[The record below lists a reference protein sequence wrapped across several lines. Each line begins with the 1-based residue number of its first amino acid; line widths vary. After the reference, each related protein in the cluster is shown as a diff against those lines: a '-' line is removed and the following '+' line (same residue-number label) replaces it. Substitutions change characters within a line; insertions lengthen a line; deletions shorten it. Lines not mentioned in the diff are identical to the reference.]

1 MHHSI
6 GGVFKRIR
14 KNRGLTIE
22 QVKGDLSIATVSRF
36 ENNTCELSLTSFIC
50 LLENMALTPI
60 EFFRF
65 YNWLCRDNDS
75 KQENLSDRL
84 VDLELNKRLRST
96 TVNGLTNNGFC
107 LNQQVNLLA
116 MAAIKAIELSK
127 TNGTAKM
134 DELDQERVCQYLL
147 ETDLWLDFEFFLF
160 ASTIQ
165 GLDDARFELLYS
177 RLMTI
182 QLGVRPHY
190 YNNQWFPESLY
201 KTAIRKIEMG
211 RADEALVLLDQM
223 VTQNSPETDFYFKE
237 RLLFAKS
244 VCQFQQDPSR
254 ITERN
259 VALLLRVTA
268 ALNLKI
274 YRADVNWLLSVG
286 IVVDEGLAG

>member
-1 MHHSI
+1 M
-6 GGVFKRIR
+6 
-14 KNRGLTIE
+14 
-22 QVKGDLSIATVSRF
+22 
-36 ENNTCELSLTSFIC
+36 
-50 LLENMALTPI
+50 
-60 EFFRF
+60 
-65 YNWLCRDNDS
+65 
-75 KQENLSDRL
+75 
-84 VDLELNKRLRST
+84 
-96 TVNGLTNNGFC
+96 
-107 LNQQVNLLA
+107 
-116 MAAIKAIELSK
+116 
-127 TNGTAKM
+127 
-134 DELDQERVCQYLL
+134 
-147 ETDLWLDFEFFLF
+147 
-160 ASTIQ
+160 
-165 GLDDARFELLYS
+165 
-177 RLMTI
+177 
-182 QLGVRPHY
+182 RPHY